1 MEAKLNSASI
11 AYLTIDFISYEI
23 FALIAKVFCRGY
35 AGPVR
40 RVPVETGVDYME
52 RNERAQRIRALAW
65 QTLVALEVLIAQVR
79 DPGVKVRLERQ
90 HARLRERLKTK
101 RY

>member
-1 MEAKLNSASI
+1 
-11 AYLTIDFISYEI
+11 
-23 FALIAKVFCRGY
+23 
-35 AGPVR
+35 
-40 RVPVETGVDYME
+40 ME

-90 HARLRERLKTK
+90 YARLRERLKTK